1 MKRSFPALIVL
12 VLIIS
17 CSRNASQPKKVSL
30 ADSLESLTYG
40 REDFEQMTAA
50 FRTDTVFMKMLDQRI
65 TAEDLHAILYKKLL
79 HTDYDR
85 RFENT
90 HLTEADIK
98 LAIYSFRT
106 MKKVRQQFNAID
118 SALSAYRNADVLDSI
133 LKENQERDS
142 IINSL
147 GNPEHKEH

>member
-1 MKRSFPALIVL
+1 
-12 VLIIS
+12 
-17 CSRNASQPKKVSL
+17 
-30 ADSLESLTYG
+30 
-40 REDFEQMTAA
+40 
-50 FRTDTVFMKMLDQRI
+50 MKMLDQRI
-65 TAEDLHAILYKKLL
+65 TAGDLHAILYKKLL